1 MKGLLEYC
9 IQNTP
14 IFTLYNRLACP
25 RSRAQTK
32 KGISGDSVPTTN
44 SVDLLRVL
52 AIACEV
58 TTDGLPDFV
67 HQLAE
72 GHGGLSLEY
81 MYHRDALRSGT
92 SYQNSGHIH
101 LKDNCQV
108 GTPSP
113 LSSPYY
119 PSSPISFSLLFT
131 PFFFLVLFI
140 KTLLYILLECVA
152 IYYH

>member
-1 MKGLLEYC
+1 LSIAYKTHQSSHSIIDLLA
-9 IQNTP
+9 
-14 IFTLYNRLACP
+14 LARVP
-25 RSRAQTK
+25 KPK

-58 TTDGLPDFV
+58 TTDDLPDFV

-113 LSSPYY
+113 LSSPT
-119 PSSPISFSLLFT
+119 PISFSLLLLPR
-131 PFFFLVLFI
+131 PFSR
-140 KTLLYILLECVA
+140 
-152 IYYH
+152 